1 MSRERM
7 WRTEVVVTETMRD
20 GDRCVLVVT
29 GDLDMDSVPVLARS
43 LSVALRDV
51 GRVIVDV
58 SRLGVAWAPAL
69 QVFPS
74 ALALMGGWPQAR
86 MVLCGADDGLLEL
99 LHELRVADEVPVVC
113 DEDAARE
120 RLLQPPTRIVRCYD
134 LCPEPGSL
142 RRARELVRVACR
154 DWGAGEVADDA
165 VVVASE
171 LVGNAVEHAGTLC
184 RLTLTLDRR
193 ELTVAVRDGR
203 QGTIRRLRPVE
214 PLARRGRGLLLTAGV
229 SRRWGVTEHEQGKT
243 VWAVLP
249 VPLRP

>member
-1 MSRERM
+1 
-7 WRTEVVVTETMRD
+7 
-20 GDRCVLVVT
+20 
-29 GDLDMDSVPVLARS
+29 
-43 LSVALRDV
+43 
-51 GRVIVDV
+51 
-58 SRLGVAWAPAL
+58 
-69 QVFPS
+69 
-74 ALALMGGWPQAR
+74 
-86 MVLCGADDGLLEL
+86 
-99 LHELRVADEVPVVC
+99 
-113 DEDAARE
+113 
-120 RLLQPPTRIVRCYD
+120 
-134 LCPEPGSL
+134 
-142 RRARELVRVACR
+142 LVRVACR

-203 QGTIRRLRPVE
+203 PGTIRRLRPVE

-249 VPLRP
+249 VPLPPGPETG